1 MSKKRSW
8 RIWAVV
14 LLASIL
20 GAGTFAL
27 AQKGD
32 TDEGKRKVKSRVMPG
47 YPEMARRMNLSGK
60 VKIEIVISPD
70 GRVLKTKV
78 IGGHPLLVTP
88 SVEAVMKWR
97 FVPSAEETTQVVE
110 FEFNKDQ

>member
-8 RIWAVV
+8 LIWAVV
-14 LLASIL
+14 LLASML
-20 GAGTFAL
+20 GAGTFAR

-32 TDEGKRKVKSRVMPG
+32 TDEGKRKVRSKVMPG
-47 YPEMARRMNLSGK
+47 YPELARRMNLSGK
-60 VKIEIVISPD
+60 VKIEVVISPD

-78 IGGHPLLVTP
+78 IGGHPLLVSP

-110 FEFNKDQ
+110 FDFARDQ